1 MCSWLMEDGFRSEGE
16 LIPDSLDP
24 FVESLCP
31 MIEGVRVPIEVVAT
45 AIEIV
50 GSAVEAGCGSLE
62 TLTC

>member
-1 MCSWLMEDGFRSEGE
+1 MCSWLMEDGFHSEGE